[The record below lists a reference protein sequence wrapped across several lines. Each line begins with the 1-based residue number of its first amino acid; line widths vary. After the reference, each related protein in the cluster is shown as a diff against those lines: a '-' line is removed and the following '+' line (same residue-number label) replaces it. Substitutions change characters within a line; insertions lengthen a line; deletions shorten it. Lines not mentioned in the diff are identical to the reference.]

1 MINAQIPNTITILRL
16 ILVPVLILLLRN
28 GEYGYALAV
37 FTIAGLSDG
46 LDGYLARKYQLQSEL
61 GGFLDPV
68 ADKVLMVSAY
78 ISLSLLGLLPIW
90 VVLLVVAR
98 DFLIIGFFMML
109 ISLGDEMHPAPSIYS
124 KINTAF
130 QVLLVVMVLVDQTF
144 SLGFTRITELLI
156 YSVAVTTVVSAANYY
171 WVWIAKR
178 KNSEQDL
185 DQE

>member
-1 MINAQIPNTITILRL
+1 MINAQIPNAITILRL
-16 ILVPVLILLLRN
+16 ILVPVLILLLRD
-28 GEYGYALAV
+28 GEFGYALAV
-37 FTIAGLSDG
+37 FTLAGLSDG
-46 LDGYLARKYQLQSEL
+46 LDGYLARKYHLQSEL

-90 VVLLVVAR
+90 LVLLVVAR

-109 ISLGDEMHPAPSIYS
+109 VSLGDEMHPAPSIYS
-124 KINTAF
+124 KVNTSF

-144 SLGFTRITELLI
+144 DLGFTKLAELLI

-171 WVWIAKR
+171 WIWIAQR
-178 KNSEQDL
+178 KKPGAEN
-185 DQE
+185 